1 MRSSMTAA
9 MLALCAA
16 SALATAAPAGAA
28 PADEDAI
35 PPGGKYH
42 DCHGY
47 VRHVSLDNIRVHCID
62 GVAKDLSFLSW
73 PKFTRLPS
81 GETMQTSLL
90 KPQTPVHV
98 VFSQSLGVRH
108 AAKIFVADPQGHGLY
123 GFKG

>member
-1 MRSSMTAA
+1 MRSFVTNL
-9 MLALCAA
+9 MLAASLAFAA
-16 SALATAAPAGAA
+16 TGSAFAAPSDQEAL
-28 PADEDAI
+28 

-47 VRHVSLDNIRVHCID
+47 VRHVSLQNIRVHCID
-62 GVAKDLSFLSW
+62 GNAKDLSFLSW
-73 PKFTRLPS
+73 PKFTSLPS
-81 GETMQTSLL
+81 GDTMQTSLL

-108 AAKIFVADPQGHGLY
+108 AYKIFLADPQGHGLY